1 MVPRVSRP
9 GRSFTGAWAYYFH
22 DKRDAAQIERG
33 EGQHT
38 AGRVEWVH
46 VENAAGIEDERA
58 AIGLM
63 IDTARQSKRCEKP
76 VYAFSLGWH
85 PEQRP
90 ERAEMIEAA
99 RAALKVLEMQDHQ
112 AVFVAHNDTAH
123 RHVHVIVNRV
133 HPETLKA
140 ANNYRDQQKLSALAL
155 EQERAQN
162 RIYCTAREFRANARE
177 MSKASTPRA
186 QEKSPQTQQRPPRSR
201 YVDNTLA
208 ECWTRSDGGKSFLTA
223 LEAKGWRLA
232 RGDRKENVLMAVTPS
247 GRAFAVLRELNKGL
261 LPGQKLKGADVDR
274 KLADLNRELLP
285 SVEQAQRAIAEER
298 PHRAKGR
305 EKRQEKARSNGQAE
319 RKTVP
324 DARGAFQ
331 AASQTP
337 PTEDEAQKRQAQEAE
352 RRERFEEW
360 AARQRQRLFSRQLED
375 RDALHLAHERIR
387 EVWEN
392 RVWEPHDR
400 RRERTNAQI
409 RAIEE
414 RQTQAGFKGW
424 LYRVSGRAEAEREEL
439 DALRERRQARA
450 RELEVSREAMEA
462 PLRGESAAI
471 KERQEA
477 ELQRLERQLAE
488 RWEQSWSRADHRAN
502 ENAHTP
508 DPEREA
514 GKSHQNGGRSRS
526 REP

>member
-38 AGRVEWVH
+38 AARVEWVH

-90 ERAEMIEAA
+90 ERAEMIEAG
-99 RAALKVLEMQDHQ
+99 REALKVLGMQNHQ

-123 RHVHVIVNRV
+123 KHVHVIVNRV
-133 HPETLKA
+133 HPETLTA
-140 ANNYRDQQKLSALAL
+140 ANNYRDQEKLSAWAL

-162 RIYCTAREFRANARE
+162 RIYCKAREFRANARE
-177 MSKASTPRA
+177 MSKANTART

-285 SVEQAQRAIAEER
+285 SVEQVQGAIAEER
-298 PHRAKGR
+298 PRR
-305 EKRQEKARSNGQAE
+305 EKKKEKE
-319 RKTVP
+319 
-324 DARGAFQ
+324 
-331 AASQTP
+331 
-337 PTEDEAQKRQAQEAE
+337 QKQAQA
-352 RRERFEEW
+352 RRPEEQQW
-360 AARQRQRLFSRQLED
+360 ALD
-375 RDALHLAHERIR
+375 MRIR
-387 EVWEN
+387 EE
-392 RVWEPHDR
+392 RRKLHERHER
-400 RRERTNAQI
+400 ERQEQESKAAAKIETARREAIAAQRI
-409 RAIEE
+409 
-414 RQTQAGFKGW
+414 TQQRETIKALDARLQKGGW
-424 LYRVSGRAEAEREEL
+424 LYRASGKAKEDREKLEHAHAGLERSRKVIGWAT
-439 DALRERRQARA
+439 DGAQARA
-450 RELEVSREAMEA
+450 AEEAKILSWRQEDERAALETRIEDARKLGEWRERDSSRA
-462 PLRGESAAI
+462 PGMQAGRGE
-471 KERQEA
+471 
-477 ELQRLERQLAE
+477 
-488 RWEQSWSRADHRAN
+488 
-502 ENAHTP
+502 
-508 DPEREA
+508 
-514 GKSHQNGGRSRS
+514 GRSQGQGLGQEHS
-526 REP
+526 R

>member
-33 EGQHT
+33 EGPLT
-38 AGRVEWVH
+38 AARVEWLH

-133 HPETLKA
+133 HPETRLAK
-140 ANNYRDQQKLSALAL
+140 NNYRDQQKLSAWAL

-162 RIYCTAREFRANARE
+162 RIYCKAREFNALARQVARE
-177 MSKASTPRA
+177 QDGRPTPC
-186 QEKSPQTQQRPPRSR
+186 R
-201 YVDNTLA
+201 YVDNTIA
-208 ECWTRSDGGKSFLTA
+208 ECWSRSDGGQSFKAA
-223 LEAKGWRLA
+223 LEAKGWGLA
-232 RGDRKENVLMAVTPS
+232 KGDRKENVLMAVTPN

-261 LPGQKLKGADVDR
+261 PQGQKITNAAFDR
-274 KLADLNRELLP
+274 QTADLKREDLP
-285 SVEQAQRAIAEER
+285 SVAQVQAALRAAGPR
-298 PHRAKGR
+298 K
-305 EKRQEKARSNGQAE
+305 EKARTQEPE
-319 RKTVP
+319 RIELNTPP
-324 DARGAFQ
+324 DTRGAFH
-331 AASQTP
+331 AASQNP
-337 PTEDEAQKRQAQEAE
+337 PTEEDAGKQQAQEAE
-352 RRERFEEW
+352 HRERFETW
-360 AARQRQRLFSRQLED
+360 AARERQRLFSRQLED
-375 RDALHLAHERIR
+375 RDTLHLAHERTR
-387 EVWEN
+387 QLWAN
-392 RVWEPHDR
+392 RVGESFDR
-400 RRERTNAQI
+400 RRRETSAEM

-414 RQTQAGFKGW
+414 RQGQTGLKGW
-424 LYRVSGRAEAEREEL
+424 IYRISGKAETEREEL
-439 DALRERRQARA
+439 DALRVRKHDLT
-450 RELEVSREAMEA
+450 REQNAAWEAMEA
-462 PLRGESAAI
+462 PLRGEAAAL
-471 KERQEA
+471 KERQEG
-477 ELQRLERQLAE
+477 ELRRLERRLVE

-502 ENAHTP
+502 ENTRAP
-508 DPEREA
+508 KPERKPEQ
-514 GKSHQNGGRSRS
+514 SHGRGGRSRS
-526 REP
+526 RDYD

>member
-38 AGRVEWVH
+38 AARVEWFH

-112 AVFVAHNDTAH
+112 AVVVAHNDTAH

-140 ANNYRDQQKLSALAL
+140 ANNYRDQQKLSAWAL
-155 EQERAQN
+155 EQEQAQN
-162 RIYCTAREFRANARE
+162 RVYCKAREVRANARE
-177 MSKASTPRA
+177 TSKANAART
-186 QEKSPQTQQRPPRSR
+186 QEKLPPPRTR

-223 LEAKGWRLA
+223 LEVKGWKLA

-285 SVEQAQRAIAEER
+285 SVEQVQGAIAEER
-298 PHRAKGR
+298 PRR
-305 EKRQEKARSNGQAE
+305 EKKKEKE
-319 RKTVP
+319 
-324 DARGAFQ
+324 
-331 AASQTP
+331 
-337 PTEDEAQKRQAQEAE
+337 QKQAQA
-352 RRERFEEW
+352 RRPEEQQW
-360 AARQRQRLFSRQLED
+360 ALD
-375 RDALHLAHERIR
+375 MRIR
-387 EVWEN
+387 EE
-392 RVWEPHDR
+392 RRKLHARHER
-400 RRERTNAQI
+400 ERQEQESKAAAKIETARREAIAAQRI
-409 RAIEE
+409 
-414 RQTQAGFKGW
+414 TQQRETIKALEARLQKGGW
-424 LYRVSGRAEAEREEL
+424 LYRASGKAKEDRENLEHAHAGLERSRKVIGWAT
-439 DALRERRQARA
+439 DGAQARA
-450 RELEVSREAMEA
+450 AEEAKILSWRQEDERAALETRIEDARKLGEWRERDPSRTPGMQAG
-462 PLRGESAAI
+462 RGEARSQGQGLGQSYGHGRGG
-471 KERQEA
+471 KER
-477 ELQRLERQLAE
+477 
-488 RWEQSWSRADHRAN
+488 
-502 ENAHTP
+502 
-508 DPEREA
+508 
-514 GKSHQNGGRSRS
+514 
-526 REP
+526 